1 VPQNEEANMTTPAVE
16 VQGTLRPDGTIALD
30 EMPNL
35 PPGRVQVRVQPLPD
49 LTQTDVWQVLEKIW
63 AGQQARGHVPRSRE
77 EIDADIAA
85 MRQEDEERM
94 QAIERLH
101 EECQRHRQPRP
112 PADES

>member
-1 VPQNEEANMTTPAVE
+1 MTATAVE
-16 VQGTLRPDGTIALD
+16 VQGTLRPDGTLILD
-30 EMPNL
+30 KIPDL
-35 PPGRVQVRVQPLPD
+35 PPGRVRVSVQPLLD

-63 AGQQARGHVPRSRE
+63 TEQRARGHVPRSRE

-94 QAIERLH
+94 QEIERLH
-101 EECQRHRQPRP
+101 EECQRVQKQPP